1 MAGNCDDLVAKAKD
15 AVELVLRIGYGIAAG
30 RLGPVISYAR
40 AGHRVR
46 QRPEPLGTTTTHTV
60 DVGLLRRGCEKEG
73 VQ

>member
-40 AGHRVR
+40 AG
-46 QRPEPLGTTTTHTV
+46 QRTPEGWPQQLGPPR
-60 DVGLLRRGCEKEG
+60 VGLLQRADLG
-73 VQ
+73 QF

>member
-40 AGHRVR
+40 APINIWRR
-46 QRPEPLGTTTTHTV
+46 QG
-60 DVGLLRRGCEKEG
+60 D
-73 VQ
+73 